1 LKRRYH
7 GRERWPLLKRAAGV
21 VLVLALLL
29 AVFLAVSPDLHAQIH
44 WLPKAGQGSHTDH
57 QCAATLF
64 AKGVVETGPVAV
76 HVSGVLLPPPAWFLS
91 EGIRPEIIAYLLLP
105 GRAPPAA

>member
-1 LKRRYH
+1 LKRHDH
-7 GRERWPLLKRAAGV
+7 GWQRWPLLKRAAGV

-44 WLPKAGQGSHTDH
+44 WLSKAGKGSHSEH

-64 AKGVVETGPVAV
+64 AKGVVETGSVAV
-76 HVSGVLLPPPAWFLS
+76 DLSGEALPAPVYVFS
-91 EGIRPEIIAYLLLP
+91 EGICPEPIAYLLLP